1 MTQFHPP
8 DSIITTATMRAA
20 EQVALDSGIS
30 MRQLMENAGRAVAEE
45 VIRHYAPR
53 LTLIVCGPGNNG
65 GDGFVVA
72 KYLREEGWP
81 VRVMSVVRSLDEYK
95 GAAAEAAQEYPGEID
110 GLSPYGLENVELV
123 VDALF
128 GTGLSQP
135 INGEIKALID
145 ILNDIDAPKI
155 SVDMPSGIAS
165 DSGKV
170 LGAAVEADLTVTFGR
185 ARTGHFLVPGCL
197 NSGKVVVADIGI
209 PEKLFL
215 GDRIMANRP
224 SRWMHHLQEPLASD
238 NKFARGA
245 CLILGS
251 GQMTGA
257 VKLATHASRRAGAGL
272 SIVACPTVSYPIYAT
287 TAMGEVVLPVDTHT
301 QLKDIFEKRQVKSVL
316 IGPGSPPDENT
327 QGSVLRLL
335 EDKIPLV
342 IDGGAI
348 SAFEGNSRRLLDA
361 LHDQVIITPHEG
373 EFSRLFP
380 EFEDGPLGKI
390 SRVRKASEIAGCTIV
405 MKGYDTVIADQE
417 GSCVVNNNA
426 PATLATAGA
435 GDVLAGIIVG
445 LRAHVPSA
453 YIAAQIGVWI
463 HGEAA
468 QPLGEGLIAEDL
480 ISAIPRVWELLR
492 SNSAVA
498 I

>member
-8 DSIITTATMRAA
+8 DAIITTATMRAA
-20 EQVALDSGIS
+20 EQGAVDSGIS
-30 MRQLMENAGRAVAEE
+30 MRQLMENVGKAVAEE

-53 LTLIVCGPGNNG
+53 PTLVLCGPGNNG
-65 GDGFVVA
+65 GDGFVAA
-72 KYLREEGWP
+72 KYLKEEGWP
-81 VRVMSVVRSLDEYK
+81 VRVMSVVRRLDEYK
-95 GAAAEAAQEYPGEID
+95 GPAAEAAQEYPGEID
-110 GLSPYGLENVELV
+110 ALSPHGLENVELV

-135 INGEIKALID
+135 INGEIKALVD
-145 ILNDIDAPKI
+145 IINDMDAPTI
-155 SVDMPSGIAS
+155 SIDMPSGIES

-170 LGAAVEADLTVTFGR
+170 LGAVLEADLTVTFGR

-197 NSGKVVVADIGI
+197 NSGKVIVADIGI
-209 PEKLFL
+209 PEKLFF
-215 GDRIMANRP
+215 GDRIRANRP
-224 SRWMHHLQEPLASD
+224 SSWMHHLQEPSAFD
-238 NKFARGA
+238 NKFVRGA

-257 VKLATHASRRAGAGL
+257 VKLATHSSRRAGAGL
-272 SIVACPTVSYPIYAT
+272 SIVACPTVAYPIYAT
-287 TAMGEVVLPVDTHT
+287 TAMGEIIMPVDTHA
-301 QLKDIFEKRQVKSVL
+301 QLKDVFEKRQVKSVL
-316 IGPGSPPDENT
+316 IGPGFAPDENT

-348 SAFEGNSRRLLDA
+348 SAFEGNPRRLLDA

-373 EFSRLFP
+373 EFARLFP
-380 EFEDGPLGKI
+380 EFQDGPLGKI

-405 MKGYDTVIADQE
+405 LKGYDTVIANQE
-417 GSCVVNNNA
+417 GDCVINNNA

-468 QPLGEGLIAEDL
+468 QSLGEGLIAEDL
-480 ISAIPRVWELLR
+480 VDEIPRVWKLLR
-492 SNSAVA
+492 SNSSVA